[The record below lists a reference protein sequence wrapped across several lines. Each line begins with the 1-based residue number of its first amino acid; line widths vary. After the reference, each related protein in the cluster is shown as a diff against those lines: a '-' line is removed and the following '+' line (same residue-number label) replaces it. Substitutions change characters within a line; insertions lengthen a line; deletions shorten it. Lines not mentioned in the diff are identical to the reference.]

1 MTREKLKT
9 VNQVIMSKLPPILAL
24 ITIVVSAST
33 FLPIQEVKASTWLF
47 YDDGVFESG
56 LGSPVAVKYSLPSGW
71 TKAYIYTI
79 KFYIHSLNPTTGPDG
94 PHTFESDFYDS
105 DGKTKLPYPSTIVGP
120 LTSTGWFEID
130 VTSKNIEVSGDFYVS
145 YVGHT
150 PNPMSVASDTEN
162 RPVDTY
168 YWDGG
173 TGQWTSWGN
182 IVHAFIRVEV
192 SQDPPP
198 TPTPTTTLEPVSGL
212 VMPTNKLEIL
222 TPYLA
227 LAGLIAAV
235 STVYVIKKRK
245 D

>member
-1 MTREKLKT
+1 MALEKST
-9 VNQVIMSKLPPILAL
+9 MVNPMILSRLPLTLLL
-24 ITIVVSAST
+24 IAVVVSAIS

-47 YDDGVFESG
+47 YDDGVPELSTG
-56 LGSPVAVKYSLPSGW
+56 GPAAVKYSLPSGW

-79 KFYIHSLNPTTGPDG
+79 KFYIYKIDLTGPQ
-94 PHTFESDFYDS
+94 TFKSDFYDS

-120 LTSTGWFEID
+120 LTSTGWLEID

-145 YVGHT
+145 YVGHN
-150 PNPMSVASDTEN
+150 PNPSSVALDNEN

-168 YWDGG
+168 YWNSG

-198 TPTPTTTLEPVSGL
+198 TPTPTTTLTPVSGL
-212 VMPTNKLEIL
+212 VMHTNKLEIL
-222 TPYLA
+222 TPYVT
-227 LAGLIAAV
+227 LAGLITAI
-235 STVYVIKKRK
+235 SIVYVIKRRK

>member
-1 MTREKLKT
+1 MTPEKLKT
-9 VNQVIMSKLPPILAL
+9 VNQVIMRKLPPILIL
-24 ITIVVSAST
+24 IMIVLSAST

-47 YDDGVFESG
+47 YDDGVPEG
-56 LGSPVAVKYSLPSGW
+56 GVGGPLAVKYSLPSGW

-79 KFYIHSLNPTTGPDG
+79 KFYIHSLNPTSGPDG

-120 LTSTGWFEID
+120 LTSTGWLEID

-145 YVGHT
+145 YVGHI
-150 PNPMSVASDTEN
+150 PNPMSVAEDTEN

-168 YWDGG
+168 YWNSG
-173 TGQWTSWGN
+173 TGQWTGWGN

-222 TPYLA
+222 TPYIA
-227 LAGLIAAV
+227 LVGLIIAV
-235 STVYVIKKRK
+235 SSVYVIKTRK